1 MQANSILNPISFIRL
16 SGLFLTMAGIAYIV
30 IQFIHPVEE
39 ISSISKNT
47 WVVVAILTM
56 IMSLFNAIGITGI
69 YTGQIK
75 ESGWLGLIG
84 FIMFVLFWLLS
95 MTFSFVEAFIL
106 PLIVNE
112 APKFVEGF
120 LSIFGEVKNRDILGV
135 FPSLAPIAGIM
146 YVFGGL
152 LFGIATYRAK
162 KFSRMASIVLSVS
175 SAITILASVIPHPYN
190 RLLAIPMGI
199 ALIYLG
205 CSVLFKSKET
215 FKS

>member
-1 MQANSILNPISFIRL
+1 MKNSSKLNPMLLTRL
-16 SGLFLTMAGIAYIV
+16 SGLFLTLSGIMYIV

-39 ISSISKNT
+39 ISSVSKNL
-47 WVVVAILTM
+47 WVIVAILTM
-56 IMSLFNAIGITGI
+56 LMSLFNVVGFTGI
-69 YTGQIK
+69 YAGQIK

-84 FIMFVLFWLLS
+84 FIMFALFWLLS
-95 MTFSFVEAFIL
+95 MTFSFIEAFVL

-120 LSIFGEVKNRDILGV
+120 LSIFGEVQNRDILGI

-152 LFGIATYRAK
+152 LFGIAMYRAK
-162 KFSRMASIVLSVS
+162 KFSRIASVLLSIS
-175 SAITILASVIPHPYN
+175 SAMTILASIIPHPYN
-190 RLLAIPMGI
+190 RLLAIPMGV

-205 CSVLFKSKET
+205 CSVVFKSKNT
-215 FKS
+215 IRK

>member
-1 MQANSILNPISFIRL
+1 MKNSSKLNPMLLTRL
-16 SGLFLTMAGIAYIV
+16 SGLFLTLAGIMYIV

-39 ISSISKNT
+39 ISSVSKNL
-47 WVVVAILTM
+47 WVIVAILTM
-56 IMSLFNAIGITGI
+56 LMSLFNVVGFTGI
-69 YTGQIK
+69 YAGQIK

-84 FIMFVLFWLLS
+84 FIMFALFWLLS
-95 MTFSFVEAFIL
+95 MTFSFIEAFVL

-120 LSIFGEVKNRDILGV
+120 LSIFGEVKNRDILGI

-152 LFGIATYRAK
+152 LFGIAMYRAK
-162 KFSRMASIVLSVS
+162 KFSRIASFLLSIS
-175 SAITILASVIPHPYN
+175 SAMTILASIIPHPYN
-190 RLLAIPMGI
+190 RLLAIPMGV

-205 CSVLFKSKET
+205 CSVVFKSKNT
-215 FKS
+215 IRK